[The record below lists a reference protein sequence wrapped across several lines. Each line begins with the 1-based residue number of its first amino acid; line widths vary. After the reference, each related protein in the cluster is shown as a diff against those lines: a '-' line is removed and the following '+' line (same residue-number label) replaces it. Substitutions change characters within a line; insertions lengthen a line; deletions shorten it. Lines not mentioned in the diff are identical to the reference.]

1 MSKFYSARHEPVFM
15 YAAIKKEFLIAILE
29 PILDKKIEDLQI
41 LNPNLIQDYYK
52 LRGQRLDLLVK
63 TKDEIINVELNT
75 NYSEEIKIRN
85 LHYIFKLASENTERG
100 NKYKIGYPIIQ
111 VNLNFYNSKYE
122 KNIYTLY
129 DKINKI
135 ELTDYIKIYNVG
147 IDKYIKNYYNNDKKF
162 TKGEEALIM
171 LDLSKQGLEEL
182 SEKSEIVNNFKE
194 EVIKANNDEFVVDW
208 ISREEEQKQYEEV
221 MYEKGLNQ
229 GKQQGLQEGISQ
241 GKQQG
246 LSEGIIQGKQEGI
259 SQAKIDVAKEMLEL
273 NMDLETISR
282 VTKLAKNQIESLR
295 N

>member
-1 MSKFYSARHEPVFM
+1 M
-15 YAAIKKEFLIAILE
+15 YAAVKKEFLKAILG
-29 PILDKKIEDLQI
+29 PILEKEIIELEI
-41 LNPNLIQDYYK
+41 LNPNLIQDYFR

-75 NYSEEIKIRN
+75 NYSEEVKIRN
-85 LHYIFKLASENTERG
+85 LHYIFKIASENTERG
-100 NKYKIGYPIIQ
+100 NKYKIGYSIIQ
-111 VNLNFYNSKYE
+111 VNLNFYNSKYTRS
-122 KNIYTLY
+122 IYTLY

-162 TKGEEALIM
+162 TQGEEALIM
-171 LDLSKQGLEEL
+171 LDMGKQELEEL

-229 GKQQGLQEGISQ
+229 GKQQGL
-241 GKQQG
+241 
-246 LSEGIIQGKQEGI
+246 SEGIAQGKQEGI
-259 SQAKIDVAKEMLEL
+259 AQGIEQNKIANAKKMLEL
-273 NMDLETISR
+273 KMDLETIGK
-282 VTKLAKNQIESLR
+282 VTGLSKEEIESLR

>member
-1 MSKFYSARHEPVFM
+1 MIYIKKFYTARHEPIFM
-15 YAAIKKEFLIAILE
+15 YAAVKKEFLIAILE
-29 PILDKKIEDLQI
+29 PILVKKIEDLKI

-63 TKDEIINVELNT
+63 TKYEIINVELNT

-85 LHYIFKLASENTERG
+85 LHYVFKLASENTERG
-100 NKYKIGYPIIQ
+100 NKYKVGYPIIQ

-171 LDLSKQGLEEL
+171 LDLGKQGLEEL

-194 EVIKANNDEFVVDW
+194 EVVKANNDEFIVDW

-229 GKQQGLQEGISQ
+229 GKE
-241 GKQQG
+241 QG
-246 LSEGIIQGKQEGI
+246 LSQGKQEGI
-259 SQAKIDVAKEMLEL
+259 EQTKIDVAKEMLEL
-273 NMDLETISR
+273 NMDLETIIK
-282 VTKLAKNQIESLR
+282 VTKLSKDQIESLR

>member
-1 MSKFYSARHEPVFM
+1 MIYIKKFYTARHKPIFM
-15 YAAIKKEFLIAILE
+15 YAAVKKEFLIAILE
-29 PILDKKIEDLQI
+29 PILDKKIEDLKI

-63 TKDEIINVELNT
+63 TKYEIINVELNT

-85 LHYIFKLASENTERG
+85 LHYVFKLASENTERG
-100 NKYKIGYPIIQ
+100 NKYKVGYPIIQ

-171 LDLSKQGLEEL
+171 LDLGKQGLEEL
-182 SEKSEIVNNFKE
+182 SEKSEIVNNFKD
-194 EVIKANNDEFVVDW
+194 EVIKANNDEFIVDW

-229 GKQQGLQEGISQ
+229 GKE
-241 GKQQG
+241 QG
-246 LSEGIIQGKQEGI
+246 LSQGKQEGI
-259 SQAKIDVAKEMLEL
+259 EQTKIDVAKEMLEL

-282 VTKLAKNQIESLR
+282 VTKLAKDQIESLR

>member
-1 MSKFYSARHEPVFM
+1 MIYIKKFYTARHEPVFM
-15 YAAIKKEFLIAILE
+15 YAAVKKEFLIAILE
-29 PILDKKIEDLQI
+29 PIIDKKIEDLQI

-52 LRGQRLDLLVK
+52 IRGQRLDLLVK
-63 TKDEIINVELNT
+63 TKGEIINVELNT

-85 LHYIFKLASENTERG
+85 LHYVFKLASENTERG
-100 NKYKIGYPIIQ
+100 NKYKVGHSVIQ

-122 KNIYTLY
+122 KIIYTLY

-171 LDLSKQGLEEL
+171 LDLGKQGLEEL
-182 SEKSEIVNNFKE
+182 SEKSEIVSNFKE

-229 GKQQGLQEGISQ
+229 GKE
-241 GKQQG
+241 QG
-246 LSEGIIQGKQEGI
+246 LSQGIEET
-259 SQAKIDVAKEMLEL
+259 KIDVAKEMLEL
-273 NMDLETISR
+273 NMDLDVISK
-282 VTKLAKNQIESLR
+282 VTKLAKEQIESLK

>member
-1 MSKFYSARHEPVFM
+1 VIYIKKFYTARHEPIFM
-15 YAAIKKEFLIAILE
+15 YAAVKKEFLIAILE
-29 PILDKKIEDLQI
+29 PILVKKIEDLKI

-63 TKDEIINVELNT
+63 TKYEIINVELNT

-85 LHYIFKLASENTERG
+85 LHYVFKLASENTERG
-100 NKYKIGYPIIQ
+100 NKYKVGYPIIQ

-171 LDLSKQGLEEL
+171 LDLGKQGLEEL

-194 EVIKANNDEFVVDW
+194 EVVKANNDEFVVDW

-229 GKQQGLQEGISQ
+229 GKE
-241 GKQQG
+241 QG
-246 LSEGIIQGKQEGI
+246 LSQGKQEGI
-259 SQAKIDVAKEMLEL
+259 EQTKIDVAKEMLEL

-282 VTKLAKNQIESLR
+282 VTKLSKDQIESLR

>member
-1 MSKFYSARHEPVFM
+1 MIYIKKFYTARHEPIFM
-15 YAAIKKEFLIAILE
+15 YAAVKKEFLIAILE

-41 LNPNLIQDYYK
+41 LNPNLIQNYYK
-52 LRGQRLDLLVK
+52 IRGQRLDLLVK

-85 LHYIFKLASENTERG
+85 LHYVFKLASENTERG
-100 NKYKIGYPIIQ
+100 NKYKVGHSVIQ

-122 KNIYTLY
+122 KSIYTLY
-129 DKINKI
+129 DRINKI

-171 LDLSKQGLEEL
+171 LDLGKQGLEEL

-221 MYEKGLNQ
+221 MYEKGLTQ
-229 GKQQGLQEGISQ
+229 GKE
-241 GKQQG
+241 QG
-246 LSEGIIQGKQEGI
+246 LSQGKQEGI
-259 SQAKIDVAKEMLEL
+259 EQNKIDVAKEMLEL
-273 NMDLETISR
+273 NMDLDVISK
-282 VTKLAKNQIESLR
+282 VTKLAKNEIESLR

>member
-1 MSKFYSARHEPVFM
+1 M
-15 YAAIKKEFLIAILE
+15 YAAVKKEFLKAILG
-29 PILDKKIEDLQI
+29 PILEKEIIELEI
-41 LNPNLIQDYYK
+41 LNPNLIQDYFR

-75 NYSEEIKIRN
+75 NYSEEVKIRN
-85 LHYIFKLASENTERG
+85 LHYIFKIASENTERG
-100 NKYKIGYPIIQ
+100 NKYKIGYSIVQ
-111 VNLNFYNSKYE
+111 VNLNFYNSKYTRS
-122 KNIYTLY
+122 IYTLY

-147 IDKYIKNYYNNDKKF
+147 IDKYIKNYYNNGKKF

-171 LDLSKQGLEEL
+171 LDMEKQELEEL

-208 ISREEEQKQYEEV
+208 ISREEEQK
-221 MYEKGLNQ
+221 EKGLNQ
-229 GKQQGLQEGISQ
+229 GLSQ
-241 GKQQG
+241 GKELG
-246 LSEGIIQGKQEGI
+246 ISEGIEQN
-259 SQAKIDVAKEMLEL
+259 KIEVAKEMLEL

-282 VTKLAKNQIESLR
+282 VTKLAKEEIESLR

>member
-1 MSKFYSARHEPVFM
+1 MIYIKKFYTARHEPIFM
-15 YAAIKKEFLIAILE
+15 YAAVKKEFLIAILE

-41 LNPNLIQDYYK
+41 LNPNLIQNYYK
-52 LRGQRLDLLVK
+52 IRGQRLDLLVK

-85 LHYIFKLASENTERG
+85 LHYVFKLASENTERG
-100 NKYKIGYPIIQ
+100 NKYKVGHSIIQ
-111 VNLNFYNSKYE
+111 VNLNFYNSKHE
-122 KNIYTLY
+122 KSIYTLY
-129 DKINKI
+129 DRINKI

-171 LDLSKQGLEEL
+171 LDLGKQGLEEL

-221 MYEKGLNQ
+221 MYEKGLTQ
-229 GKQQGLQEGISQ
+229 GKE
-241 GKQQG
+241 QG
-246 LSEGIIQGKQEGI
+246 LSQGKQEGI
-259 SQAKIDVAKEMLEL
+259 EQNKIDVAKEMLEL
-273 NMDLETISR
+273 NMDLDVISK
-282 VTKLAKNQIESLR
+282 VTKLAKNEIESLR

>member
-1 MSKFYSARHEPVFM
+1 MRAVVKPNILKPLLEH
-15 YAAIKKEFLIAILE
+15 ILE
-29 PILDKKIEDLQI
+29 KEIIELEI
-41 LNPNLIQDYYK
+41 LNPNLIQDYFR

-75 NYSEEIKIRN
+75 NYGEEILIRN

-100 NKYKIGYPIIQ
+100 NKYKVGYLIIQ

-147 IDKYIKNYYNNDKKF
+147 IDKYIKNYYNNGKKF

-171 LDLSKQGLEEL
+171 LDMGKQELEEL

-194 EVIKANNDEFVVDW
+194 EVIKANNDEFVVEW
-208 ISREEEQKQYEEV
+208 ISREEEQRQYEEV
-221 MYEKGLNQ
+221 MYEKGHNQ
-229 GKQQGLQEGISQ
+229 GLFEGIAQ

-246 LSEGIIQGKQEGI
+246 LSEGITQGIEQNKI
-259 SQAKIDVAKEMLEL
+259 ANAKKMLKL
-273 NMDLETISR
+273 KMDLETINK
-282 VTKLAKNQIESLR
+282 VTGLSKEEIESLR

>member
-1 MSKFYSARHEPVFM
+1 MIYIKKFYTARHEPIFM
-15 YAAIKKEFLIAILE
+15 YAAVKKEFLIAILE

-41 LNPNLIQDYYK
+41 LNPNLIQNYYK
-52 LRGQRLDLLVK
+52 IRGQRLDLLVK

-85 LHYIFKLASENTERG
+85 LHYVFKLASENTERA
-100 NKYKIGYPIIQ
+100 NKYKVGHSVIQ

-122 KNIYTLY
+122 KSIYTLY
-129 DKINKI
+129 DRINKI

-221 MYEKGLNQ
+221 MYEKGLTQ
-229 GKQQGLQEGISQ
+229 GKE
-241 GKQQG
+241 QG
-246 LSEGIIQGKQEGI
+246 LSQGKQEGI
-259 SQAKIDVAKEMLEL
+259 EQNKIDVAKEMLEL
-273 NMDLETISR
+273 NMDLDVISK
-282 VTKLAKNQIESLR
+282 VTKLAKNEIESLR

>member
-1 MSKFYSARHEPVFM
+1 MIYIKKFYTARHEPVFM
-15 YAAIKKEFLIAILE
+15 YAAVKKEFLIAILE

-41 LNPNLIQDYYK
+41 LNPNLIQNYYK
-52 LRGQRLDLLVK
+52 IRGQRLDLLVK

-85 LHYIFKLASENTERG
+85 LHYVFKLASENTERG
-100 NKYKIGYPIIQ
+100 NKYKVGYPIIQ

-171 LDLSKQGLEEL
+171 LDLGKQGLEEL
-182 SEKSEIVNNFKE
+182 SEKSEIVSNFKE

-208 ISREEEQKQYEEV
+208 ISKEEEQKQYEEV

-229 GKQQGLQEGISQ
+229 G
-241 GKQQG
+241 
-246 LSEGIIQGKQEGI
+246 LSKKSDEI
-259 SQAKIDVAKEMLEL
+259 AKKMLEL
-273 NMDLETISR
+273 NMDLETISKI
-282 VTKLAKNQIESLR
+282 TDLTIEQVKSLR

>member
-1 MSKFYSARHEPVFM
+1 M
-15 YAAIKKEFLIAILE
+15 YAAVKKEFLIAILE
-29 PILDKKIEDLQI
+29 PILDKKIIELEI
-41 LNPNLIQDYYK
+41 LNPNLIQDHYK
-52 LRGQRLDLLVK
+52 RRGQRLDLLVK

-75 NYSEEIKIRN
+75 NYSEEVMIRN

-100 NKYKIGYPIIQ
+100 NKYKVGYSIIQ

-122 KNIYTLY
+122 KSIYTLY

-162 TKGEEALIM
+162 TQGEEALIM
-171 LDLSKQGLEEL
+171 LDMGKQELEEL

-221 MYEKGLNQ
+221 MYEKGLSQ
-229 GKQQGLQEGISQ
+229 GIIE

-246 LSEGIIQGKQEGI
+246 LSEGIAQGKQQGI
-259 SQAKIDVAKEMLEL
+259 TQGIEQTKIEVAKEMLEL

-282 VTKLAKNQIESLR
+282 VTKLAKEEIESLR